1 MKFIKTMC
9 AIGVVAAS
17 VSAGNVMA
25 KVSPEEAA
33 KLGGDEL
40 TPLGA
45 ERAGNAAGTIPAWT
59 GGLTEVPAGYTS
71 GSGDYIDPYADDKIL
86 YTITKANMADYADKL
101 SEGQKK
107 MLTTYD
113 SYKINIYP
121 TRRSM
126 AVSDEV
132 AAFAKNNAVN
142 VEQIDNGNGLSG
154 LEGVVPFPIPKNGVD
169 MIWNQIMRYRGGAL
183 KRHYVQVTPTANG
196 AFAPIEFVEEFSPRY
211 DLSDVAKNKDTNV
224 FWYFK
229 QRVTAPARLAGNVLL
244 IHETI
249 NQVKEP
255 RRAWVYNAGQR
266 RVRRAPQVAY
276 DGPGTASDGLRTT
289 DTFDG
294 FNGATDRY
302 DWVLDGKQEMYVPYN
317 SYKLDDKTAKYTDI
331 VKQGHLNPDFIR
343 TELHRVWKVTATL
356 KDGQRHIYS
365 KRVMYFD
372 EDSYSMVLADMYDGR
387 GELWRF
393 QNVHSKMLYD
403 AGAYSAVVETVH
415 DLISG
420 RYISGGL
427 ANEIPVRYTFGKKFK
442 TKDFTPAALRRSG
455 KR

>member
-17 VSAGNVMA
+17 VNAGNLMA
-25 KVSPEEAA
+25 KVSAEEAA
-33 KLGGDEL
+33 KLGNEL

-45 ERAGNAAGTIPAWT
+45 IKAGNAEGTIPAWT
-59 GGLTEVPAGYTS
+59 GGLTKIPAGYVK

-86 YTITKANMADYADKL
+86 FTITKANMADYADKL

-113 SYKINIYP
+113 TFKINVYP
-121 TRRSM
+121 TQRSL
-126 AVSDEV
+126 VIPDEV
-132 AAFAKNNAVN
+132 AQFAKNNALN
-142 VEQIDNGNGLSG
+142 VELVDGGNGLTG
-154 LEGVVPFPIPKNGVD
+154 MEGVVPFPIPKSGLDLV
-169 MIWNQIMRYRGGAL
+169 WNQIMRYRGGAL
-183 KRHYVQVTPTANG
+183 ERHYVQVTPTANG
-196 AFAPIEFVEEFSPRY
+196 TFAPIEFVEEFSPRY
-211 DLSDVAKNKDTNV
+211 KLSDIAKNKDDNV

-229 QRVTAPARLAGNVLL
+229 QQVTAPARLAGNVLL

-289 DTFDG
+289 DNFDG
-294 FNGATDRY
+294 WNGAPDRY
-302 DWVLDGKQEMYVPYN
+302 NWTLDGMQEMYVPYN
-317 SYKLDDKTAKYTDI
+317 SYKVDDKSLKYKDV
-331 VKQGHLNPDFIR
+331 VKPGHLNPDYLR
-343 TELHRVWKVTATL
+343 SELHRVWKVTATL

-372 EDSYSMVLADMYDGR
+372 EDSYSMVMADMYDGR
-387 GELWRF
+387 GELWRY
-393 QNVHSKMLYD
+393 QEIQSKLLYD
-403 AGAYSAVVETVH
+403 FNSYSVVAETVH

-420 RYISGGL
+420 RYITGGL
-427 ANEIPVRYTFGKKFK
+427 ANEIPKRYTMGNTYK